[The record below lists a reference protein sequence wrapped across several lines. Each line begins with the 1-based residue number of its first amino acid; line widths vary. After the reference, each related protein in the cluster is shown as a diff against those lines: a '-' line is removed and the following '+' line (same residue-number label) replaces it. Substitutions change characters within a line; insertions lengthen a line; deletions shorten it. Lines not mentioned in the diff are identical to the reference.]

1 MSDGAQVARVL
12 AWEVARVVRQLAERK
27 RWLLR
32 VWSRHRARQP
42 ILDTIFVRWNTATV
56 SELAALPPHVL
67 DALEA
72 FYAVVEDLRLYVQF
86 TEDMPLALEEELER
100 MQATLEA
107 HAEVALDALNV
118 ALPEATAAIGWNDD
132 PEPSA

>member
-86 TEDMPLALEEELER
+86 TEDMPLALEEELDR
-100 MQATLEA
+100 LQATLEA
-107 HAEVALDALNV
+107 HAEVALERLAQDRERGRPRRGPVHLA
-118 ALPEATAAIGWNDD
+118 
-132 PEPSA
+132 

>member
-1 MSDGAQVARVL
+1 MADGSQVARVL

-27 RWLLR
+27 RWLVR

-42 ILDTIFVRWNTATV
+42 ILDTIFVRWGTATV
-56 SELAALPPHVL
+56 AELAALPPHVL

-72 FYAVVEDLRLYVQF
+72 FHAALEDLRLYVQF
-86 TEDMPLALEEELER
+86 TEDMPLALEEELDRRLAE
-100 MQATLEA
+100 LEA

-118 ALPEATAAIGWNDD
+118 VLPEATAAIGWHD
-132 PEPSA
+132 EPDAGA